1 MRQAH
6 FVQYW
11 RGSGR
16 VTSFQQTVD
25 NRAIVDQLSIDITR
39 RLMKVQHLPTAHDLT
54 TKQKRALYWHLEKG
68 KTLSAACRRA
78 SVNYLAIQK
87 HSRF

>member
-1 MRQAH
+1 
-6 FVQYW
+6 
-11 RGSGR
+11 
-16 VTSFQQTVD
+16 
-25 NRAIVDQLSIDITR
+25 
-39 RLMKVQHLPTAHDLT
+39 MKVQHLPTAHDLT